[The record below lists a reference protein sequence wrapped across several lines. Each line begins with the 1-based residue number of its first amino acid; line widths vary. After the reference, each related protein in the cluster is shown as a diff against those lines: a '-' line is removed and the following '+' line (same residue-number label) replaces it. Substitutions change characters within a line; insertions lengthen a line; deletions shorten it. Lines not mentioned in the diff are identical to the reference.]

1 VIKLDNTNAKSEV
14 NSGFGTNANSYGGRF
29 INKDGSAN
37 IERRGLKFLESIS
50 WYHTLIDMNLWKFM
64 TVLLSFFVVINLIFA
79 TIYDLI
85 GLQYLNGIDVGGTT
99 IKNFFKAFFFSAQ
112 TFTTVGYGHISPN
125 GFLTSSVAA
134 IEALVGLLSFSVA
147 TGLFFGRFSKPKA
160 YLRFSKNALIS
171 PYKNG
176 IALMMRVTPYKNT
189 NFTYADA
196 IATLGL
202 RLMEN
207 GVRTNKFFQLEL
219 EMARVNTLSLSWT
232 LVHHITENSPL
243 FGFQKEDLLQTD
255 GEIIVFIKTFDDM
268 YSTTVGTKTSYTFN
282 EIMYGAKFELMYAE
296 NESKTKTIL
305 QLDKLDSFYEVE
317 MPKIT
322 SQEI

>member
-1 VIKLDNTNAKSEV
+1 MIKLDNTNAKSEV

-196 IATLGL
+196 KATLGL

-219 EMARVNTLSLSWT
+219 ELARVNTLSLSWT

-243 FGFQKEDLLQTD
+243 FGFQKEDLLHTD